1 MSGVLSS
8 KPDSQHLWW
17 INSTWNLYLTRT
29 SEGSIE
35 RFDFNT
41 SLSDKSTIRKP
52 MCHLGKTYKRYF

>member
-29 SEGSIE
+29 SDGSIE

-52 MCHLGKTYKRYF
+52 V